1 MTASSSSILISPP
14 EHHRR
19 KGGSSLACASC
30 RNDVKGGVRLRW
42 ICLRGKLRSVGEEEL
57 RERIVGDEKLLRR
70 AEKAL
75 TQIKVA
81 QGLSEDHAGVLAALR
96 IRLKGD
102 AGKSLEDLIDAAGDL
117 GGPELEKLLE

>member
-1 MTASSSSILISPP
+1 MSKA
-14 EHHRR
+14 
-19 KGGSSLACASC
+19 
-30 RNDVKGGVRLRW
+30 GVQLRW
-42 ICLRGKLRSVGEEEL
+42 IYVRGRLRSVGEEEL
-57 RERIVGDEKLLRR
+57 RERIVVDEKLLRR

-102 AGKSLEDLIDAAGDL
+102 PGKSLEDLIDAAGDL
-117 GGPELEKLLE
+117 GGPGLEDLLTEGPKKKTASLDDILTRKPKPKPEWPSG